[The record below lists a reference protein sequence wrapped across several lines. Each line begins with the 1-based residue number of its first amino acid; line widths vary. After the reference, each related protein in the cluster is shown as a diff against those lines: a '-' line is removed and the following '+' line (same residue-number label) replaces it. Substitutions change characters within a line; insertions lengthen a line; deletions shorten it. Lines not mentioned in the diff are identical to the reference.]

1 MIMNPFVFTVN
12 PAVYLIIAMVVWGSS
27 FAAMKLAVT
36 VYDPILITFVRL
48 LIASGVFLGLRRG
61 FGPIRYRRGDWR
73 WLTLMALFE
82 PVLYFALEANA
93 LRFTSSAAAATVIAL
108 LPLSVALAA
117 QWLLH
122 EVVSG
127 RLYAGLLVSVVGVI
141 LLTGTD
147 EQTALSPQPWLG
159 NALEFLAMLC
169 AVGYTLAVKRLS
181 AHYSALLLT
190 AAQAFIGS
198 VLYLPLLPF
207 AAIPVVVDG
216 PAMLAVLYLGAVVSV
231 LAYLCYNYA
240 LGQLPASQVAAYSS
254 LIPVFAAFFGWWLVG
269 ETLTL
274 VQSIAMLLVLAGV
287 IYSQT
292 GSATLDSQAVL
303 NPVKSQPAG

>member
-1 MIMNPFVFTVN
+1 M
-12 PAVYLIIAMVVWGSS
+12 LIWGSS
-27 FAAMKLAVT
+27 FAAMKLAVA

-48 LIASGVFLGLRRG
+48 LIASGVFWGLRRW
-61 FGPIRYRRGDWR
+61 FGPIRYRQGDWR
-73 WLTLMALFE
+73 WLMLMALFE

-93 LRFTSSAAAATVIAL
+93 LRFTSSAAAATIIAL

-122 EVVSG
+122 EAVSG
-127 RLYAGLLVSVVGVI
+127 RLYAGVLASVVGVI
-141 LLTGTD
+141 LLTGSD

-181 AHYSALLLT
+181 AHYPALFLT

-207 AAIPVVVDG
+207 VEITSVVDG
-216 PAMLAVLYLGAVVSV
+216 PAVLAVLYLGAVVSV
-231 LAYLCYNYA
+231 LAYLCYNHA

-254 LIPVFAAFFGWWLVG
+254 LVPVFATFFGWQLLD

-274 VQSIAMLLVLAGV
+274 VQGIAMLLVVAGV

-292 GSATLDSQAVL
+292 RSATLDPKPAL
-303 NPVKSQPAG
+303 NPAKS

>member
-1 MIMNPFVFTVN
+1 MNPLVFACN
-12 PAVYLIIAMVVWGSS
+12 PAVYLIAAMLIWGSS
-27 FAAMKLAVT
+27 FAAMKLAVA

-48 LIASGVFLGLRRG
+48 LIASGVFWGLRRW
-61 FGPIRYRRGDWR
+61 FGPIRYRQGDWR
-73 WLTLMALFE
+73 WLMLMALFE

-122 EVVSG
+122 ETVSG
-127 RLYAGLLVSVVGVI
+127 RLYAGVLASVVGVI
-141 LLTGTD
+141 LLTGSD

-181 AHYSALLLT
+181 AHYPALFLT

-207 AAIPVVVDG
+207 VEITGVVDG

-231 LAYLCYNYA
+231 LAYLCYNHA

-254 LIPVFAAFFGWWLVG
+254 LVPVFAAFFGWRLLD
-269 ETLTL
+269 ETLTM
-274 VQSIAMLLVLAGV
+274 VQGIAILLVLAGV

-292 GSATLDSQAVL
+292 RVATLDPQPAL
-303 NPVKSQPAG
+303 NPVKS